1 MEQRVLE
8 GLSPQRV
15 FHFFEDLCRIPHGS
29 GDTKAISD
37 YCAAFARERGLRY
50 IQDKSNNIIIF
61 QDGTPG
67 YENHPTV
74 ILQGHMDMV
83 CAKEPDVEFD
93 FSRDPLRLKT
103 ADGFV
108 SASGTTLGGDDGI
121 AVAYALAVLDD
132 PAIPHPPLEAVFTV
146 DEEVGLLGAAALDC
160 SVLRG
165 RVLLNMDSETE
176 GVLTVGCAGGLR
188 SDTVLPVCA
197 GHGCGIYCSLTLS
210 GFSGGHSG
218 ADIHLGRGNT
228 NVLLGEILQILT
240 SKYALQLQSLEGGK
254 QDNAIPTYTRASFL
268 LPAEDRDAARADIE
282 AWWSKTKARF
292 AQADPNCAISYA
304 DGGEVCGTAFSP
316 EDSRKMAELI
326 AALPNGVQ
334 AMSRDIPGLVESSM
348 NLGIVSLQPDS
359 LHLTVSVRSS
369 VNSEK
374 ERMREQLADIAR
386 QFGADFSCRGEYPA
400 WEYRKDSPLRE
411 TMVEIFTKQYGKPP
425 VVEAIH
431 AGLECGLFS
440 DKLPGLDCVSFGP
453 DILEIHTP
461 RERLPIDSVQR
472 AWAFL
477 LAVLEAL

>member
-67 YENHPTV
+67 YEDHPTV

-160 SVLRG
+160 SVLCG

-197 GHGCGIYCSLTLS
+197 GHGCGICCSLTLS

-316 EDSRKMAELI
+316 EDSQKMAELI

-472 AWAFL
+472 AWTFL

>member
-197 GHGCGIYCSLTLS
+197 GHGCGICCSLTLS

-240 SKYALQLQSLEGGK
+240 SKYVLQLQSLEGGK

-334 AMSRDIPGLVESSM
+334 VMSRDIPGLVESSM

-472 AWAFL
+472 AWTFL

>member
-67 YENHPTV
+67 YEDHPTV

-197 GHGCGIYCSLTLS
+197 GHGCGICCSLTLS

-240 SKYALQLQSLEGGK
+240 SKYVLQLQSLEGGK

-304 DGGEVCGTAFSP
+304 DSGEVCGTAFSP